1 MGAFGAPWVAGEAL
15 GAGLVSSL
23 PAGNAMTPSGGFVAM
38 GGATPT
44 IMSPTGPHP
53 HPRSTRS
60 IRLHAAHGSGW
71 AWRRVSPLLGA
82 FRAESGLLSK
92 PLKPCV
98 TNGPTRLET
107 GGFGIWYPTA
117 ATPTPTIR
125 VTYNLNSLLQYNLTL
140 DKAAASASGQPAD
153 VVAL

>member
-44 IMSPTGPHP
+44 IMSPTPS
-53 HPRSTRS
+53 RSTRS
-60 IRLHAAHGSGW
+60 IWLHAAHGSGW

-82 FRAESGLLSK
+82 FRAES
-92 PLKPCV
+92 
-98 TNGPTRLET
+98 
-107 GGFGIWYPTA
+107 
-117 ATPTPTIR
+117 
-125 VTYNLNSLLQYNLTL
+125 
-140 DKAAASASGQPAD
+140 
-153 VVAL
+153 